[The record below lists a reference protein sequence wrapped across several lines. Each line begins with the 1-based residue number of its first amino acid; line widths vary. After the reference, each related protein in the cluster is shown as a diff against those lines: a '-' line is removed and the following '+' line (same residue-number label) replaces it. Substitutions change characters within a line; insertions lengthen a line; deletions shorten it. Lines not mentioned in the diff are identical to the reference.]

1 MVEASGSGALVVGE
15 CFIGGV
21 TLKSVFLALSPLCF
35 LATLKGVLPPPHST
49 AMMMPRQRHKC
60 SVTKDFQPWLSA
72 FLGL

>member
-35 LATLKGVLPPPHST
+35 LATLKGVLPPPLHSYDD
-49 AMMMPRQRHKC
+49 A
-60 SVTKDFQPWLSA
+60 
-72 FLGL
+72 